1 MQGGE
6 TMARLGDPVTIL
18 KGVGEAKAKL
28 FANLNIFTL
37 GDLIC
42 HFPRGYEDRTK
53 LVTIS
58 ELSPDV
64 PACFRATVMNNPRT
78 AHIRKGLDMT
88 KVQLADTTGRL
99 NVTFFNN
106 RFAAGQLEYG
116 REYIFYGAVSGDF
129 VGYNMTNPV
138 FENPDSPGLTTRRV
152 LPIYPLTA
160 GLTNAAVGKAVLQA
174 LAVCDPP
181 AEILPEAIRA
191 EYGILPAE
199 EAYHAIHQPRDME
212 QAAQAKKRLIFEEFF
227 VFSAGLSLMRSSRA
241 EKKCTPYHNFN
252 MKPFYGSLPFALTGA
267 QSRAV
272 EEILSDF
279 RSGKPMNRLVQGD
292 VGSGK
297 TMVAAAA
304 AYCAAGNGAQ
314 TALMAPTEI
323 LAEQHY
329 ASLSKLFAPLGIT
342 VDLLTGSMTVRQK
355 REARERL
362 ASGETQVV
370 VGTHALLTDATRFL
384 RLGLVIADEQHR
396 FGVAQR
402 SKLSEKGEDPHLLV
416 MSATPIPRTLA
427 LLMYGD
433 LDVSILDELPPGRQT
448 VETFLVGESYRARI
462 NAFIRKQVAEGHQCF
477 VVCPAVEENQ
487 ELGVKAAS
495 AWAETLQQ
503 TVFPDLRIAL
513 LHGQMKGAE
522 KEAAMAAFA
531 RGEADVMVATTVIEV
546 GVDVPNATLM
556 VIEDADRFGLSQ
568 LHQLRG
574 RVGRGKAKSY
584 CILTSHNRN
593 PETLQRLK
601 ALCKTNDGFRI
612 AEEDLKLRGPGDF
625 FGSRQS
631 GLPAF
636 RVGDLSCDLATLK
649 QAQTASAQWID
660 AHGTEDTPEARA
672 LRERI
677 GELFARAEGTMN

>member
-1 MQGGE
+1 
-6 TMARLGDPVTIL
+6 MARLGDPVTIL

-181 AEILPEAIRA
+181 AEILPETVRA

-677 GELFARAEGTMN
+677 GELFSRAEGTMN

>member
-1 MQGGE
+1 
-6 TMARLGDPVTIL
+6 MARLGDPVTIL

-181 AEILPEAIRA
+181 AEILPEAVRA

-227 VFSAGLSLMRSSRA
+227 VFSAGLSLMRASRA
-241 EKKCTPYHNFN
+241 EKKCTPYTNFN
-252 MKPFYGSLPFALTGA
+252 MKPFYGSLPFSLTGA

-677 GELFARAEGTMN
+677 GELFSRAEGTMN

>member
-1 MQGGE
+1 
-6 TMARLGDPVTIL
+6 MANLSDPITIL
-18 KGVGEAKAKL
+18 RGIGPAKAKQ
-28 FANLNIFTL
+28 FANLNIVTL
-37 GDLIC
+37 RDLIC

-53 LVTIS
+53 LVPIAQL
-58 ELSPDV
+58 EVDQ
-64 PACFRATVMNNPRT
+64 PACFKAMVMNTPRT
-78 AHIRKGLDMT
+78 NHIRKGLDLT
-88 KVQLADTTGRL
+88 RVQVADHSGRL
-99 NVTFFNN
+99 NITFFNN
-106 RFAAGQLEYG
+106 KFAAEQLQYG

-138 FENPDSPGLTTRRV
+138 FETLDSQPVTTRRI
-152 LPIYPLTA
+152 LPVYPLTA
-160 GLTNAAVGKAVLQA
+160 GLTNAAVLRAVKQA
-174 LAVCDPP
+174 LTICDPP
-181 AEILPEAIRA
+181 AEIIPEEVRR

-199 EAYHAIHQPRDME
+199 RAYYAIHEPANMAE
-212 QAAQAKKRLIFEEFF
+212 AELAKRRLIFEEFF
-227 VFSAGLSLMRSSRA
+227 VFSAGLSLMRAARS
-241 EKKCTPYHNFN
+241 EKRCPPYENCDLR
-252 MKPFYGSLPFALTGA
+252 PFYGALPFTLTGA

-272 EEILSDF
+272 EEILADF
-279 RSGKPMNRLVQGD
+279 RRGAPMNRLVQGD

-304 AYCAAGNGAQ
+304 AYCAAGNHKQ

-329 ASLSKLFAPLGIT
+329 ESLRKLFAPLGIS
-342 VDLLTGSMTVRQK
+342 VALLTGSMTVKEKRTV
-355 REARERL
+355 REAI
-362 ASGETQVV
+362 AAGEIQVA
-370 VGTHALLTDATRFL
+370 VGTHALLTDATKFCD
-384 RLGLVIADEQHR
+384 LGLVVADEQHR

-402 SKLSEKGEDPHLLV
+402 SRLAAKGNDPHLLV

-433 LDVSILDELPPGRQT
+433 LEVSILDELPPGREA

-462 NAFIRKQVAEGHQCF
+462 NAFIRKQVAEGHQVF
-477 VVCPAVEENQ
+477 VVCPAVEENE
-487 ELGVKAAS
+487 ELGLKAATV
-495 AWAETLQQ
+495 WADTLQQ

-522 KEAAMAAFA
+522 KEAAMASFA

-593 PETLQRLK
+593 QETLLRLK
-601 ALCKTNDGFRI
+601 ALCKTTDGFKI

-636 RVGDLSCDLATLK
+636 RVADLSMDLATLK
-649 QAQTASAQWID
+649 QAQQASADWIN
-660 AHGTEDTPEARA
+660 ASGTSDTPEAKA
-672 LRERI
+672 LRDRI
-677 GELFARAEGTMN
+677 GDLFLRAEGTMN